1 MSWGTCYAGSN
12 NIHFDFPPIM
22 SDGRNFSKWQPG
34 ASINQEIRQENGIK
48 SNWQYRKYLTENAT
62 TVIKANQVEACD
74 ECCYCPSSN
83 AGQSVPNSPFLYKSC
98 MEKSQPYGYAD
109 SDLKNMYLS
118 SSQLQARM
126 IAPAITQEEI
136 LQQRIPNAN

>member
-34 ASINQEIRQENGIK
+34 ATINQEIRQENGIK
-48 SNWQYRKYLTENAT
+48 SNWQYRKYLTENADS
-62 TVIKANQVEACD
+62 VIKANQLEACD
-74 ECCYCPSSN
+74 ECCYCPSSRT
-83 AGQSVPNSPFLYKSC
+83 GQSVPNSPFLYKYC

-109 SDLKNMYLS
+109 SDLKNLYLS

-136 LQQRIPNAN
+136 LQQRMPNPN

>member
-1 MSWGTCYAGSN
+1 
-12 NIHFDFPPIM
+12 
-22 SDGRNFSKWQPG
+22 
-34 ASINQEIRQENGIK
+34 
-48 SNWQYRKYLTENAT
+48 
-62 TVIKANQVEACD
+62 
-74 ECCYCPSSN
+74 
-83 AGQSVPNSPFLYKSC
+83 